1 MKLYLVQH
9 GLSLPEEKDP
19 QRQLSE
25 EGKEVVGKVAKFLK
39 AKNIK
44 VDHIWHS
51 KKMRS
56 VQTAQ
61 IIADSIS
68 HITIDERNDLNPMDS
83 VDKFPN
89 EFQKLN
95 KDLMIVGHLP
105 FLQKLAS
112 LLLTG
117 SDNLESISFKY
128 SGVICLEC
136 QERWKI
142 GWFLTPDLV

>member
-1 MKLYLVQH
+1 MRLYLVQH

-19 QRQLSE
+19 QRSLSE
-25 EGKEVVGKVAKFLK
+25 EGKEDVCKVAKFLK

-44 VDHIWHS
+44 VDYIWHS
-51 KKMRS
+51 KKIRS

-61 IIADSIS
+61 IIAKVFSY
-68 HITIDERNDLNPMDS
+68 TKIDERNDLNPMEP
-83 VDKFPN
+83 VDKFPG
-89 EFQKLN
+89 ELQGLN

-117 SDNLESISFKY
+117 SDKLELISFKY
-128 SGVICLEC
+128 SGVVCLEY
-136 QERWKI
+136 QEKWKI
-142 GWFLTPDLV
+142 AWFLTPDLV